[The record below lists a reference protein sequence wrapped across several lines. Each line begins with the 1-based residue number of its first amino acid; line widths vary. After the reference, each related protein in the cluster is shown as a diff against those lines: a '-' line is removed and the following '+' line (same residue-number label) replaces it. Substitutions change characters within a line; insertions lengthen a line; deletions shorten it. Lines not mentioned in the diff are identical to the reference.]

1 MKPGYL
7 APLLMLF
14 FLTACTADK
23 TSETAQVGTPI
34 VAVAF
39 LNRRGN

>member
-7 APLLMLF
+7 ARLLMLF
-14 FLTACTADK
+14 FLTACTAD
-23 TSETAQVGTPI
+23 ETPERAHVGHHI